1 MYRLKQ
7 HITHHPHYEKAKY
20 WTKLVSIT
28 GAAQTVVQAVGFVS
42 GILVIRLLPVDEY
55 ALYTLANTML
65 GTMTI
70 LSDGGISTGVMAQGG
85 KVWQDR
91 QKLGAVLATGLDL
104 RRKFA
109 IVSLIVSIPILCYLL
124 LHHGANWVTTLL
136 ISASL
141 IPAFYASLSDN
152 LLQIPV
158 KLHQAIPALQRNQ
171 LEVGVGRLLLT
182 GLTLFAFPWA
192 FVAIIAS
199 GIPRIWGNV
208 KLRKIA
214 DGFVDKEQTL
224 DSEVKDEIL
233 KVVKRV
239 LPGSV
244 YLVISGQISIW
255 ILSVFGTNTAI
266 AELGAINRISVLL
279 SLFSAIFGTL
289 AIPRFA
295 RLPNKRS
302 ILIKNFIRIMTCA
315 IVLCMTIIVATY
327 VVSSPILWILGSDY
341 SKLDFELLLAII
353 VSCLNFVASIV
364 FSLYSGRAWIMNPFI
379 VMVINVLSVIAGVYF
394 FDVSTIR
401 GVLYMNLVVNF
412 INLVRTLFYMTF
424 KLKFI

>member
-1 MYRLKQ
+1 MYRIK
-7 HITHHPHYEKAKY
+7 HYITHHPHYEKAKY

-28 GAAQTVVQAVGFVS
+28 GAAQTVVQAVGFIS

-141 IPAFYASLSDN
+141 IPAFYASLSDG

-171 LEVGVGRLLLT
+171 VEVGVGRLLLT
-182 GLTLFAFPWA
+182 GITLFAFPWA
-192 FVAIIAS
+192 FVAIIAN

-214 DGFVDKEQTL
+214 DGFVDKEQT
-224 DSEVKDEIL
+224 VDEEERKEML
-233 KVVKRV
+233 KVIKKI
-239 LPGSV
+239 LPASV
-244 YLVISGQISIW
+244 YFAFSGQITIW
-255 ILSVFGTNTAI
+255 IISIFGKTLTIAQIGALS
-266 AELGAINRISVLL
+266 RITVLF
-279 SLFSAIFGTL
+279 SLFSTL
-289 AIPRFA
+289 ITALVIPRFS
-295 RLPNKRS
+295 RLNGEKKILLKRYLYILLMTS
-302 ILIKNFIRIMTCA
+302 ILMIIM
-315 IVLCMTIIVATY
+315 IGLVYFFSNLLLY
-327 VVSSPILWILGSDY
+327 ILGNNY
-341 SKLDFELLLAII
+341 LLLNFELLLITISSCIGII
-353 VSCLNFVASIV
+353 GGVAFLLHSSKGWILSPTINIPANIVPIIASCFV
-364 FSLYSGRAWIMNPFI
+364 
-379 VMVINVLSVIAGVYF
+379 

-401 GVLYMNLVVNF
+401 GVLCLNITTV
-412 INLVRTLFYMTF
+412 LFVMFAHVIFGFYKIV
-424 KLKFI
+424 KL